1 MEDPLHEITDEMI
14 AQSEDAKQLV
24 TWRRE
29 LKLFSNKMKARLDVI
44 DERFNIRRNKE
55 MQGKYVRTADARAH
69 AIAKIETINLRLRE
83 LRGSV
88 NKPKSRD
95 GDTRFKEYVKYLKE
109 FRTLAKEALD
119 EDTFNSID
127 TQARE
132 ASGFTKAEN
141 NN

>member
-14 AQSEDAKQLV
+14 EGCNDVKQLV

-29 LKLFSNKMKARLDVI
+29 LKMSANKMKARLDVI

-69 AIAKIETINLRLRE
+69 TIAKIETINLRLRE

-88 NKPKSRD
+88 NKPKSSD
-95 GDTRFKEYVKYLKE
+95 SNTRFKEYVKYLKE
-109 FRTLAKEALD
+109 FRSLAKETLDEETFNALD
-119 EDTFNSID
+119 TK
-127 TQARE
+127 ARE
-132 ASGFTKAEN
+132 ASGFTKEETD
-141 NN
+141 